1 MKKNPVPNY
10 SEKQIKYSDY
20 GVIVKEQEKVSVTK
34 NETDDIF
41 SRDRNN
47 FVKDDVILNIM
58 KKINKN

>member
-1 MKKNPVPNY
+1 LKKNPVPNY